1 MIDVIDT
8 IRRWAL
14 RAASWKTALVAVGAI
29 GIVAV
34 EPGEVWRW
42 VFAGALGLI
51 LLVFWAV
58 LGFWNLVFKQ
68 VGSRSTAEPNTLEP
82 TKQ

>member
-8 IRRWAL
+8 IRSWAL

-42 VFAGALGLI
+42 VFALALGLI
-51 LLVFWAV
+51 LLVFWAI
-58 LGFWNLVFKQ
+58 LGFWTRVFKTM
-68 VGSRSTAEPNTLEP
+68 GDRSAAAPDTLEP

>member
-1 MIDVIDT
+1 MIDL

-14 RAASWKTALVAVGAI
+14 RAAFWKTALFAIGAI

-42 VFAGALGLI
+42 VFAAVIGLI
-51 LLVFWAV
+51 LLMFWV
-58 LGFWNLVFKQ
+58 VIGFWNLVFKQ
-68 VGSRSTAEPNTLEP
+68 MVERSSSEPNTLEP
-82 TKQ
+82 KKL

>member
-1 MIDVIDT
+1 MTDVIDT

-42 VFAGALGLI
+42 VFAIGIGLI

-68 VGSRSTAEPNTLEP
+68 LASRSAEQPDTLEP
-82 TKQ
+82 TRQ